1 MKSKIS
7 LSNLKFHYEILT
19 QLFLLISCCINL
31 PYNSFVSIC
40 FPSML
45 VYLSLP
51 FLLSYYRQ
59 QSEGKKEK
67 ERNDENRSEKEIGNN
82 NETVV
87 KAIARI
93 KYFTAR

>member
-7 LSNLKFHYEILT
+7 TL
-19 QLFLLISCCINL
+19 LFLLISCCVNL

-67 ERNDENRSEKEIGNN
+67 ERNDENRSEKVIGNN

-87 KAIARI
+87 KAIPRI
-93 KYFTAR
+93 QYFTAR

>member
-1 MKSKIS
+1 
-7 LSNLKFHYEILT
+7 
-19 QLFLLISCCINL
+19 
-31 PYNSFVSIC
+31 
-40 FPSML
+40 ML